1 MPEFQGIPDGKIN
14 FTRLPSS
21 IFSELLPQIDH
32 LGELKVTLYA
42 LWKLEQM
49 EGDFRYL
56 TEIDFLE
63 DSIFLAGMGSTP
75 AQAEAAIIESVD
87 RAVQRGTFLRA
98 SVNLDGQP
106 SLIFFNTPKGRAA
119 VDAIQRGEWRPSD
132 DERKRIPIELAPP
145 RPTIYDLYEQNI
157 GVITPL
163 MAETLRDAADEYPA
177 DWIEEAVRIAVE
189 KNVRNWRYVEA
200 ILRRWQEKGYD
211 VRESR
216 KTRRDTENGRRQYAD
231 WEEN

>member
-1 MPEFQGIPDGKIN
+1 MAYQGLPDGKVD
-14 FTRLPSS
+14 FTRMPSS

-49 EGDFRYL
+49 EDNFRYL
-56 TEIDFLE
+56 TDADFLE
-63 DSIFLAGMGSTP
+63 DEIFLGGMGLTP
-75 AQAEAAIIESVD
+75 RDAEAAITESVD

-98 SVNLDGQP
+98 VVDIEGQP

-119 VDAIQRGEWRPSD
+119 VDAIQQGDWRPSD
-132 DERKRIPIELAPP
+132 DGRKIIELAPE

-157 GVITPL
+157 GVITPII
-163 MAETLRDAADEYPA
+163 AENLRDAADDYPA
-177 DWIEEAVRIAVE
+177 EWIEEAVRIAVE

-211 VRESR
+211 GRESR
-216 KTRRDTENGRRQYAD
+216 ETRRDTEKGRRQYAD